1 MAYLDNRS
9 SVNGRIVLMTIP
21 ALAFFSLLLMR
32 STVVTDSTSVLVDVE
47 SALSFVS
54 RLVWIS
60 PLFVLVQ
67 VSMIVRGLA
76 TASVQNWLCVG
87 LTAVAAFMIWRP
99 QLGF

>member
-1 MAYLDNRS
+1 
-9 SVNGRIVLMTIP
+9 MTIP
-21 ALAFFSLLLMR
+21 ALAFFSLLLMQ
-32 STVVTDSTSVLVDVE
+32 STVTTDSTSVLVDVE

-60 PLFVLVQ
+60 PLFVLIQ

-76 TASVQNWLCVG
+76 TASVQNWLCVV

-99 QLGF
+99 SLGLA